1 MENIASNDY
10 LDSLNDPVSLFD
22 REIRRML
29 KSPSASHSDL
39 DRQLLSVLRRC
50 IDYIQQQQRYRNDP
64 RYLRIWL
71 MYASYYRDPLH
82 VLEYLERAEIG
93 RYLSA
98 FYENYAS
105 LLERSGRYSIT
116 PLEQRSFYS
125 SCGKHSDIFYDAS
138 PYRPLDAISV
148 IRAGLSMEAQPIKR
162 LQDRM
167 AALQKKY
174 ADQQGACTPNTF
186 HLPEIKPVPDP
197 SLYLTML
204 DSHKKYRFPV
214 VLDVHDDRVKKCQLI
229 IEVSS

>member
-1 MENIASNDY
+1 MFLCQSPKNQQLIWWPLIIRGAHHANKKSLPRLFRSELCKMENIASNDY
-10 LDSLNDPVSLFD
+10 LDSLDDPVTLFD

-39 DRQLLSVLRRC
+39 DRQLQSVLRRC

-82 VLEYLERAEIG
+82 VLDYLERAEIG

-116 PLEQRSFYS
+116 PLEQNSA
-125 SCGKHSDIFYDAS
+125 HST
-138 PYRPLDAISV
+138 V
-148 IRAGLSMEAQPIKR
+148 
-162 LQDRM
+162 
-167 AALQKKY
+167 
-174 ADQQGACTPNTF
+174 
-186 HLPEIKPVPDP
+186 
-197 SLYLTML
+197 
-204 DSHKKYRFPV
+204 
-214 VLDVHDDRVKKCQLI
+214 RVANIVMFFAMPRHIDL
-229 IEVSS
+229 